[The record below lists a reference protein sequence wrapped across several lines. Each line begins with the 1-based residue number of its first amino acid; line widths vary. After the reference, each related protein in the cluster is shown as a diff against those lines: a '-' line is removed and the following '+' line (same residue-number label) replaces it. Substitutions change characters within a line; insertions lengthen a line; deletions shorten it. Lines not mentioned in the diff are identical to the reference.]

1 MRHPAPFRYPKL
13 VALIAGMRELQ
24 RMLDADPDPHPGF
37 VDLVR
42 ETERNVDA
50 WLAGFKAMVE
60 AERTA

>member
-1 MRHPAPFRYPKL
+1 